1 MVNRKFFDTIL
12 VFNEYE
18 LLEERIKL
26 LENKVDK
33 FIIFDFG
40 DGCKNFSSEKIIH
53 VKAPKFF
60 LENNIDLIYETI
72 KYLDPKSL
80 YVEDVLMFSR
90 VNEIPDMA
98 TLIENV
104 DLFDIMPILF
114 KQKKV
119 FWESNKLSNKYHYR
133 AFALMYT
140 HFIKTKNLYD
150 SFLSLKTPI
159 PVNRLTLDCG
169 WELNGYQKKD
179 DNVTSLEFWQGK
191 KIDLKNFIR
200 LHKEQKDFDNNPLI
214 TEKSGLP
221 KVFVKHQTQETPR
234 EAKKIILTED
244 INLFENS
251 SESILLIEKGKIRSN
266 KNFDY
271 NFVIPSTQYYD
282 SVDFGEAYSKNE
294 TLKVLSL
301 LGFLPHDIITY
312 YKKETLDKVSI
323 TYREFVESIPSELF

>member
-1 MVNRKFFDTIL
+1 
-12 VFNEYE
+12 
-18 LLEERIKL
+18 
-26 LENKVDK
+26 
-33 FIIFDFG
+33 
-40 DGCKNFSSEKIIH
+40 
-53 VKAPKFF
+53 
-60 LENNIDLIYETI
+60 
-72 KYLDPKSL
+72 
-80 YVEDVLMFSR
+80 MFSR

-179 DNVTSLEFWQGK
+179 DNVASLEFWQGK

-221 KVFVKHQTQETPR
+221 KVFVKHQTQEKAR
-234 EAKKIILTED
+234 KAKKIILTED

-251 SESILLIEKGKIRSN
+251 SESILLVEKGKIRSN
-266 KNFDY
+266 ENFDY

>member
-60 LENNIDLIYETI
+60 LENNIDLIYEAI

-90 VNEIPDMA
+90 VNEIPDME
-98 TLIENV
+98 TLFKNV
-104 DLFDIMPILF
+104 DLFDIMPIVF

-150 SFLSLKTPI
+150 SLLSLKTPI

-179 DNVTSLEFWQGK
+179 DNVASLEFWQGK

-221 KVFVKHQTQETPR
+221 KVFVKHQTQEKAR
-234 EAKKIILTED
+234 KAKKIILTED

-251 SESILLIEKGKIRSN
+251 SESILLVEKGKIRSN
-266 KNFDY
+266 ENFNY

>member
-266 KNFDY
+266 ENFDY